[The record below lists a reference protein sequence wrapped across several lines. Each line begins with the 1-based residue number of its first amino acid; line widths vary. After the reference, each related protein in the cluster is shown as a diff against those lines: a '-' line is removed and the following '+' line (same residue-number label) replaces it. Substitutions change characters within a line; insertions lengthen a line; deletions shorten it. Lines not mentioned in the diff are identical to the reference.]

1 MHRKTVRWIAA
12 FTLAAGGILASATAA
27 SAATVS
33 TPHRA
38 PREGVSPATCTALA
52 TDVSSTLADLT
63 KKLASADADASG
75 AMTVAADLARLL
87 GAAQA
92 LGCPATAAPAAPS
105 PSAGSIPGAGTL
117 AGAIGSIPG
126 AGTASGALG
135 TPAH

>member
-1 MHRKTVRWIAA
+1 VHRKTVRWIAA
-12 FTLAAGGILASATAA
+12 LTLAGTGVLASATAA
-27 SAATVS
+27 SAAVA

-52 TDVSSTLADLT
+52 TDVSATLADLT
-63 KKLASADADASG
+63 KKLASANADPSG

-92 LGCPATAAPAAPS
+92 LGCPATAAPAAPA
-105 PSAGSIPGAGTL
+105 PTAGSVPGASNL

-135 TPAH
+135 TPSH

>member
-1 MHRKTVRWIAA
+1 VHRKTVRWIAA
-12 FTLAAGGILASATAA
+12 LALAGGGVLASATAA
-27 SAATVS
+27 SAATA
-33 TPHRA
+33 TAHRS
-38 PREGVSPATCTALA
+38 PREGVSPATCAALA

-63 KKLASADADASG
+63 KKLSPVGADASG
-75 AMTVAADLARLL
+75 AMTIAADLARLL

-92 LGCPATAAPAAPS
+92 LGCPATAVPAAPA

-135 TPAH
+135 TPSH

>member
-12 FTLAAGGILASATAA
+12 LTLAGGGVLASASVA
-27 SAATVS
+27 SATTAG
-33 TPHRA
+33 PHRA

-52 TDVSSTLADLT
+52 NDVTTTLADLT
-63 KKLASADADASG
+63 RKLSSAGADASG

-92 LGCPATAAPAAPS
+92 LGCPATAAPAAPA
-105 PSAGSIPGAGTL
+105 PSAGTIPGAGSL

-126 AGTASGALG
+126 AGTTSGALG
-135 TPAH
+135 TPSH